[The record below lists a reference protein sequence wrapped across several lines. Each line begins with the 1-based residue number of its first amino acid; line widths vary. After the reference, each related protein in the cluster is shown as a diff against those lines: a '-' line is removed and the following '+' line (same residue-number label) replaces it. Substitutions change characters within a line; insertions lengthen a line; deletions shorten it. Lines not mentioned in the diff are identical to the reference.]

1 MARNKGQFPFS
12 ANFEVKNAAAIDP
25 RVAVDTKAEL
35 INKETWPYDGNTIYL
50 YDGLLVSVKDEK
62 SIYML
67 VDRTKALA
75 SDYSGWQRVDVNA
88 GKHIQNIEG
97 KQPLTIKFDGGSTEG
112 TNQFTYNVESAK
124 NVNITPENINASRET
139 HTHPTSISSNATTN
153 LSVTAGGTTDTIND
167 LYATYADQLRTTR
180 TINGTSFNGTA
191 NITTANWGTARSI
204 GIVNSDGTGTAVTTS
219 VNGSANVNLKL
230 PATIKASLTG
240 NASTATKLAT
250 ARTISLSGG
259 AKGSVSFNGSADVTI
274 PVTITDNSHNHT
286 ISNISNL
293 NSGWDSLLSNAPSA
307 YITRW
312 PSISEVTN
320 KQNLVIKLNGGS
332 TEGTNQF
339 TFNGVT
345 SKSVNITPGT
355 IGAQAAGNYMTT
367 DTAQSITGAK
377 TSIGNPWSV
386 RMSVDTSNAIA
397 GLMWKN
403 TSGSNIAG
411 LTYHNTAKR
420 IFINANTP
428 EVTDIW
434 SDAVGKYSLRI
445 GWNELTYNNYPI
457 LRSDNIG
464 SYALTPSNYTSTLD
478 SRYVNVSGDTMTG
491 PLTIT
496 TSSDDIL
503 IFNDPDGEKYFRIKA
518 KANGTDW
525 GGLVLD
531 GRSSVQNLY
540 LGTTTD
546 GYKVW
551 HSGNDGAGS
560 GLDADLLD
568 GTHKSGL
575 FTALSSTSS
584 TNLSVTIG
592 GTTKSIADLYANYA
606 TSAGSVAWGNVT
618 GKPSWIGSSKPSYSW
633 SEISGKPST
642 FAPSSHSHAWLNGWG
657 DTRSVVETPNS
668 YNGRFEVVGIKNS
681 STYGISSGTYVQV
694 LGFRGWT
701 DSSGGRAHELAFA
714 DNGRIYH
721 RDGSTTSWD
730 SWDTVAYLSDIPSLS
745 GYATQSW
752 VQSQGYLTSAPSYSV
767 ATASKDGLVR
777 IGFPESG
784 KNYPVELN
792 SNHQMYVNVPW
803 TDTNTTYSNAT
814 TSTAGLMSA
823 ADKTKLNNTPTFS
836 YSNGV
841 LTITT

>member
-97 KQPLTIKFDGGSTEG
+97 KQPLTIKFDSGSTEG

-124 NVNITPENINASRET
+124 NVNITPESINASRET

-167 LYATYADQLRTTR
+167 LYATYTDQLR
-180 TINGTSFNGTA
+180 
-191 NITTANWGTARSI
+191 
-204 GIVNSDGTGTAVTTS
+204 
-219 VNGSANVNLKL
+219 
-230 PATIKASLTG
+230 
-240 NASTATKLAT
+240 T
-250 ARTISLSGG
+250 ARTISLSGD
-259 AKGSVSFNGSADVTI
+259 ASGSVSFNGSANVTI
-274 PVTITDNSHNHT
+274 PVTIADNSHNHT

-293 NSGWDSLLSNAPSA
+293 NSGWDNLLSNAPSV

-345 SKSVNITPGT
+345 SKSVNITPET

-377 TSIGNPWSV
+377 TSIANPWSV

-420 IFINANTP
+420 IFINANMP

-434 SDAVGKYSLRI
+434 SDTAGKYSLRI

-478 SRYVNVSGDTMTG
+478 SRYVKKTGDTITG
-491 PLTIT
+491 DLKLSGSSIFIPESSSNTAFTGILDETGTKAILAYFEDDT
-496 TSSDDIL
+496 YCGLNTGTHYIRSGNTHLIHRKGSSDYT
-503 IFNDPDGEKYFRIKA
+503 IFDSGNYTNWVYTKSQIDSNLKNYLPLAGGTMDNGAGIKWA
-518 KANGTDW
+518 LGTMPTLNLSRDSGLMIVRLTTLGIYQCCRWCPSTTVFNLQVLLPIKSFFSAGKATMIPLHG
-525 GGLVLD
+525 VR
-531 GRSSVQNLY
+531 GRSCLIPRTSAVTHSLPR
-540 LGTTTD
+540 TTHPPSTL
-546 GYKVW
+546 
-551 HSGNDGAGS
+551 A
-560 GLDADLLD
+560 
-568 GTHKSGL
+568 T
-575 FTALSSTSS
+575 STS
-584 TNLSVTIG
+584 
-592 GTTKSIADLYANYA
+592 AA
-606 TSAGSVAWGNVT
+606 TLWRGRW
-618 GKPSWIGSSKPSYSW
+618 PLLLLMM
-633 SEISGKPST
+633 T
-642 FAPSSHSHAWLNGWG
+642 FL
-657 DTRSVVETPNS
+657 
-668 YNGRFEVVGIKNS
+668 F
-681 STYGISSGTYVQV
+681 
-694 LGFRGWT
+694 
-701 DSSGGRAHELAFA
+701 
-714 DNGRIYH
+714 
-721 RDGSTTSWD
+721 STT
-730 SWDTVAYLSDIPSLS
+730 
-745 GYATQSW
+745 
-752 VQSQGYLTSAPSYSV
+752 
-767 ATASKDGLVR
+767 R
-777 IGFPESG
+777 RG
-784 KNYPVELN
+784 KNISE
-792 SNHQMYVNVPW
+792 
-803 TDTNTTYSNAT
+803 
-814 TSTAGLMSA
+814 
-823 ADKTKLNNTPTFS
+823 
-836 YSNGV
+836 
-841 LTITT
+841 